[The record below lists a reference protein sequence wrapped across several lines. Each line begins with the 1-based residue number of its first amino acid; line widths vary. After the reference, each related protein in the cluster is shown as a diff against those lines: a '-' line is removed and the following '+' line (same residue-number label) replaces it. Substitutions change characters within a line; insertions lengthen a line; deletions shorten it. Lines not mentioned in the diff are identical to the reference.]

1 MDTLKILPM
10 PSRPKPPA
18 ATCGSRDVPA
28 IDPAKI
34 SAAPLVTIV
43 KITERKDFW
52 NQVSIYVHM
61 YEYWD
66 IHRFN

>member
-1 MDTLKILPM
+1 M

-34 SAAPLVTIV
+34 RAAPLVTIG
-43 KITERKDFW
+43 KITERKDFLNFW
-52 NQVSIYVHM
+52 NQVSTYIHM
-61 YEYWD
+61 YEKNFY
-66 IHRFN
+66 

>member
-1 MDTLKILPM
+1 M

-34 SAAPLVTIV
+34 RAAPLVTIG

-52 NQVSIYVHM
+52 N
-61 YEYWD
+61 
-66 IHRFN
+66 